1 MAEVFVNFNDVVKA
15 GQPLAQLDQE
25 SFLIAVKEAKAA
37 LQVATATAHVQQ
49 AAVERAKL
57 AIVNARNDETLAE
70 ALVASAQAKQD
81 EAQREFERKAQLAK
95 TGTVAERDLS
105 QARALRDTGA
115 ADLRAA
121 IEQVKIKSEA
131 IEIAEAD
138 LRMAEANLENA
149 EAVIEQKQAAV
160 DQAELDLKRTVVR
173 SPIDGVIVKRDVN
186 PGQTVAVSLEAKTL
200 FKIANNLD
208 SMEVH
213 GKIDEADIGKLRAG
227 QSARFTVDAYPD
239 RTFTGKVL
247 QIRKASEVVQN
258 VVTYTAVISAPNPE
272 LLLLPGMTAEL
283 RILVSDTGDVLKIPN
298 QALRFRPEAT
308 SMRFRTAG
316 SGTQASSPGT
326 LATVWKVGKD
336 GRPTPDYRACW
347 SKRRQQYT
355 ATGRAAYQRP
365 TTHSWRWQF
374 TGTGWIS
381 RSSFGVSRVTTPVVV
396 TENLCKQYC
405 LGQSTH
411 RRDCERFLDCE
422 ARRVCRHLRPFWF
435 GQVHPNEPLGAVGAT
450 GLRPL
455 LLEWNGN
462 CRAY

>member
-1 MAEVFVNFNDVVKA
+1 MWRLAFSTLLLGAAGVGFAYGYSHDSQAPDFITAPVERGTIATVVKATGSVDAEITVDVSSQLSGRMAEVVVNFNDVVKA

-25 SFLIAVKEAKAA
+25 SFIIAVKEAKAA
-37 LQVATATAHVQQ
+37 LRVASATAHVQQ

-57 AIVNARNDETLAE
+57 ASVNARNDETLAE

-95 TGTVAERDLS
+95 TGSVAERDLS

-121 IEQVKIKSEA
+121 IEQVKMKTEA

-138 LRMAEANLENA
+138 LRMTEANLENA

-186 PGQTVAVSLEAKTL
+186 PGQTVAVTLEAKTL

-213 GKIDEADIGKLRAG
+213 GKIDEADIGKLKAG
-227 QSARFTVDAYPD
+227 QFARFTVDAYPE

-258 VVTYTAVISAPNPE
+258 VVTYTAVISAPNSE

-283 RILVSDTGDVLKIPN
+283 RILVSDTGYTLKIPSK
-298 QALRFRPEAT
+298 ALRFRPEAT
-308 SMRFRTAG
+308 DATSEWQAQEQ
-316 SGTQASSPGT
+316 SASSPGT
-326 LATVWKVGKD
+326 LNTVWVVGKD
-336 GRPTPDYRACW
+336 GRPAPITV
-347 SKRRQQYT
+347 
-355 ATGRAAYQRP
+355 
-365 TTHSWRWQF
+365 H
-374 TGTGWIS
+374 
-381 RSSFGVSRVTTPVVV
+381 V
-396 TENLCKQYC
+396 
-405 LGQSTH
+405 GQSDDSSTQLL
-411 RRDCERFLDCE
+411 DGPLTKGQPLIVGVGNSQVGGGFL
-422 ARRVCRHLRPFWF
+422 
-435 GQVHPNEPLGAVGAT
+435 
-450 GLRPL
+450 GLRL
-455 LLEWNGN
+455 GF
-462 CRAY
+462 

>member
-1 MAEVFVNFNDVVKA
+1 MWRLAFSTLLMGAAGVGLAYAYGRDSPTPDFITAQVERGTVASLVKATGSVDAKITVDVSSQLSGRMAEVFVNFNDAVKA

-25 SFLIAVKEAKAA
+25 SFLIAAKEAKAA
-37 LQVATATAHVQQ
+37 LQVATATTHVQE

-57 AIVNARNDETLAE
+57 AIVNAGNDETLAE

-95 TGTVAERDLS
+95 TGTGAERDLS

-121 IEQVKIKSEA
+121 IEQVKIKTEA

-149 EAVIEQKQAAV
+149 QAVIDQKQAAV

-186 PGQTVAVSLEAKTL
+186 PGQTIAVSLEVMTL

-213 GKIDEADIGKLRAG
+213 GKIDEADIGKLKAG

-308 SMRFRTAG
+308 DLAPQRQLEQ
-316 SGTQASSPGT
+316 QASSAGT
-326 LATVWKVGKD
+326 LSTVWIIGTD
-336 GRPTPDYRACW
+336 GRPAP
-347 SKRRQQYT
+347 
-355 ATGRAAYQRP
+355 
-365 TTHSWRWQF
+365 
-374 TGTGWIS
+374 
-381 RSSFGVSRVTTPVVV
+381 VTVHV
-396 TENLCKQYC
+396 
-405 LGQSTH
+405 GQSDDRGTQLL
-411 RRDCERFLDCE
+411 DGPLTQGQPLIVGVGNSSVPAGFL
-422 ARRVCRHLRPFWF
+422 
-435 GQVHPNEPLGAVGAT
+435 
-450 GLRPL
+450 GLRL
-455 LLEWNGN
+455 GFLG
-462 CRAY
+462 